1 MRGLCSMLCRQASIH
16 KPGDDLSSCRAL
28 NLPVTSCRTY
38 TAVSG
43 IAAIGIALGF
53 QNIKTKEGMFGAVT
67 LYLTMVAAAFFAFPN
82 YENEKDSRV
91 SKQLLSIWRSAI
103 SLSVT
108 VFWLSLGIIAG
119 TL

>member
-1 MRGLCSMLCRQASIH
+1 MLCRQASIH
-16 KPGDDLSSCRAL
+16 KPGDDLSSCRGL

-67 LYLTMVAAAFFAFPN
+67 LYLTMVAAAFFALPN
-82 YENEKDSRV
+82 YENDKDSLVPRP
-91 SKQLLSIWRSAI
+91 LLNIERSAI
-103 SLSVT
+103 SISIT
-108 VFWLSLGIIAG
+108 VF
-119 TL
+119 

>member
-1 MRGLCSMLCRQASIH
+1 
-16 KPGDDLSSCRAL
+16 
-28 NLPVTSCRTY
+28 
-38 TAVSG
+38 
-43 IAAIGIALGF
+43 
-53 QNIKTKEGMFGAVT
+53 
-67 LYLTMVAAAFFAFPN
+67 MVATAFFAFPN